1 MVNCYIQIQHDLIS
15 QFNHISCFYH
25 NILYFSMR
33 TLTTRI
39 ASITTF
45 FISAYVLWQRELLL
59 SQHSLFQ
66 HAYFDNVNCFYHNI
80 LYFSMRTLTTWLS
93 TMISLWLNLSVE
105 LWSLT
110 LLGLL
115 TLPRLPQKHST
126 VTVDAPFLDGE
137 TAMVRMLLYAVAL
150 YSYGYNETTNI

>member
-45 FISAYVLWQRELLL
+45 FISACVLWQRELLL

-66 HAYFDNVNCFYHNI
+66 HAYFDNMTFYYDIAMIKLERRAVITNAVRPIDLTSPATETFDSDSRCAISGWGNSHGKDALIFCCFV
-80 LYFSMRTLTTWLS
+80 F
-93 TMISLWLNLSVE
+93 
-105 LWSLT
+105 
-110 LLGLL
+110 
-115 TLPRLPQKHST
+115 
-126 VTVDAPFLDGE
+126 F
-137 TAMVRMLLYAVAL
+137 
-150 YSYGYNETTNI
+150 